1 MNEILQEI
9 KSVQGVTGVL
19 VLNKNEGVTYQ
30 VTPVSFPRQGLQ
42 EIGTRLSRLA
52 KTSLTGT
59 SLELRFENGIAF
71 FFNLDKGAILI
82 FGRPGMNLSVLNLVL
97 KSAFLSIEREL
108 SKEGEK
114 PLFREEERSSFFLD
128 KIYLE
133 HLVTALNQIAKIF
146 KEKLGTYSVTQNL
159 RKSKE
164 EFSIKFDLLQNFFVD
179 NNGSVSLIRGKEEET
194 SADILR
200 AFALWISHFI
210 HLCSVQEPE
219 ILTDIKLLTRGL
231 EDKLEM
237 MGFYETY
244 EKLKNA

>member
-9 KSVQGVTGVL
+9 KSVQGITGVL
-19 VLNKNEGVTYQ
+19 VLNKNESVTYQ
-30 VTPVSFPRQGLQ
+30 VTPLSFPKEGLR

-52 KTSLTGT
+52 NTSATGT
-59 SLELRFENGIAF
+59 SLELRFENGLAF
-71 FFNLDKGAILI
+71 FYNLDKGAVLI
-82 FGRPGMNLSVLNLVL
+82 FGRPGMNVSVLSLVL
-97 KSAFLSIEREL
+97 KSAFFAIERKL
-108 SKEGEK
+108 AKEGEK
-114 PLFREEERSSFFLD
+114 PSFGREETPSFFLD

-133 HLVTALNQIAKIF
+133 HLITALNQIARTYQG
-146 KEKLGTYSVTQNL
+146 KLGTYSVTQNL
-159 RKSKE
+159 RRAKE
-164 EFSIKFDLLQNFFVD
+164 EFLIKFDLLQNFFVD
-179 NNGSVSLIRGKEEET
+179 NNGTVSLVRGKEEET

-200 AFALWISHFI
+200 ALALWISHFI

-219 ILTDIKLLTRGL
+219 LLTDIRGLTSGL

>member
-30 VTPVSFPRQGLQ
+30 VTPVSFPKEGLQ
-42 EIGTRLSRLA
+42 EIGTRLSRLS
-52 KTSLTGT
+52 KTSSTGT
-59 SLELRFENGIAF
+59 SLELRFENGMAF
-71 FFNLDKGAILI
+71 FFNLDKGSVLI

-97 KSAFLSIEREL
+97 KSAFLSIERKL

-114 PLFREEERSSFFLD
+114 PSFKGEERGSFILD

-133 HLVTALNQIAKIF
+133 HLVTVLNQIAKVY

-164 EFSIKFDLLQNFFVD
+164 EFLIKFDLLQNFFVD
-179 NNGSVSLIRGKEEET
+179 NNGIVSLIRGKEEE
-194 SADILR
+194 SSSDILK

-219 ILTDIKLLTRGL
+219 ILTDIKLLTSGL
-231 EDKLEM
+231 EDKLGM

-244 EKLKNA
+244 EKLKNT